1 MQPYI
6 NPYLFSNPYISGNGN
21 NMQAQPMSYPQPQS
35 NFQQAAG
42 IAGRYVNDFNEIT
55 ANDVPMNGSP
65 AIFAKND
72 RSEIQM
78 REWSPNGQIV
88 STVYRAVAPTAEAPA
103 EQPFDPRADLLEPIL
118 ERINQLENKL
128 NKLPKTAAKEKAE

>member
-6 NPYLFSNPYISGNGN
+6 NPYLFSNPYLSGSGN
-21 NMQAQPMSYPQPQS
+21 NMQTQAMNYPQAQNS
-35 NFQQAAG
+35 YQQQMLG

-78 REWSPNGQIV
+78 REWSPNGRRA
-88 STVYRAVAPTAEAPA
+88 TGRPYR
-103 EQPFDPRADLLEPIL
+103 R
-118 ERINQLENKL
+118 N
-128 NKLPKTAAKEKAE
+128 EKDF